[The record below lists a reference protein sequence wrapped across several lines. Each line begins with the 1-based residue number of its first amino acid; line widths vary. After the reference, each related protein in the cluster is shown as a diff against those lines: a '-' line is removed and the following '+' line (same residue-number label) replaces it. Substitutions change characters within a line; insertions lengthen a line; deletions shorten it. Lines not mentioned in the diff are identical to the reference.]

1 MKYTRET
8 GETHSK
14 LISCMVQMVRGKK
27 SLHNAGSR
35 WAVGSSYT
43 MHGPRGPREEFVTQ
57 CMVQVVRGKK
67 PSHNAWSRWS
77 VGRSHYTMPCP
88 GGPWKEAVG
97 SPVRHGGYG

>member
-1 MKYTRET
+1 MEYTRET

-67 PSHNAWSRWS
+67 LWEVRFVMVVMVSRLGS
-77 VGRSHYTMPCP
+77 PFDGVVGRLHRRTSL
-88 GGPWKEAVG
+88 
-97 SPVRHGGYG
+97 

>member
-1 MKYTRET
+1 MEYTRET

-67 PSHNAWSRWS
+67 LWEVRFVMVVMFIRLGSPFDGV
-77 VGRSHYTMPCP
+77 VGRLHRRTSL
-88 GGPWKEAVG
+88 
-97 SPVRHGGYG
+97 